1 MKLFVKETTTNNKF
15 YLSVFHQQLAKLL
28 DACGKKVDAALTEDA
43 LTDILLEMNDL
54 NITFNLADN
63 KLLHIN

>member
-1 MKLFVKETTTNNKF
+1 M
-15 YLSVFHQQLAKLL
+15 
-28 DACGKKVDAALTEDA
+28 DAALTEDG
-43 LTDILLEMNDL
+43 LTDILLEIDDL

>member
-1 MKLFVKETTTNNKF
+1 M
-15 YLSVFHQQLAKLL
+15 
-28 DACGKKVDAALTEDA
+28 DAALTEGA

-54 NITFNLADN
+54 NITFNLADD